1 MLSNVLMNSTKNT
14 ANILLPLKASN
25 NSVEYRALF
34 TGALYQKRV
43 D

>member
-1 MLSNVLMNSTKNT
+1 LMNSMKNT

-25 NSVEYRALF
+25 KSVEDRALF
-34 TGALYQKRV
+34 TGALYQKKI